1 MGNKTL
7 TLVVV
12 APVVVAG
19 IVARITYEQT
29 FRPSTPTV
37 AQTDLDCADFA
48 TQQQAQGVY
57 DQDPSDPNGLDADN
71 DGIACE
77 ELDSSSPSPSPTP
90 PIKIPAPEKT
100 ILDSGGPKY
109 GPVPLMP
116 DGVSPP
122 STRRSAEATATDD
135 TGGGAGE
142 LPGS

>member
-1 MGNKTL
+1 MGNQTL

-19 IVARITYEQT
+19 VVARITYEQT

-37 AQTDLDCADFA
+37 VQTDLDCADFA
-48 TQQQAQGVY
+48 TPQQAQAVY

-77 ELDSSSPSPSPTP
+77 ELDGSSPSPSPTA
-90 PIKIPAPEKT
+90 PIKTPAPEKT

-116 DGVSPP
+116 DGVSLP
-122 STRRSAEATATDD
+122 STRRSVEATPTGD
-135 TGGGAGE
+135 TVEARGE